1 MNYTKIF
8 FSNDHITLCSII
20 FLFTIL
26 ICIYIIIFDSIPN
39 SNINIIKDLE
49 KECLIKCEH
58 NICKYITNS
67 SRGNNYYI
75 NDENSN
81 PTDCIFTFWE
91 ASHLIMHIFIGYFFN
106 LYYVLG
112 IGIPFEIYEYVHYK
126 CENYLDIVYNV
137 IGGVIGCYL
146 RVYL

>member
-1 MNYTKIF
+1 MIKLI
-8 FSNDHITLCSII
+8 SN
-20 FLFTIL
+20 L
-26 ICIYIIIFDSIPN
+26 IYQ
-39 SNINIIKDLE
+39 LR
-49 KECLIKCEH
+49 L
-58 NICKYITNS
+58 
-67 SRGNNYYI
+67 
-75 NDENSN
+75 
-81 PTDCIFTFWE
+81 
-91 ASHLIMHIFIGYFFN
+91 FN